1 MSKPTAHPPENTTT
15 TQSSGQNNNNN
26 NNNKKN
32 KTKSYLPRPIP
43 SDINYFSH
51 FSDSSKHKVQ
61 VC

>member
-1 MSKPTAHPPENTTT
+1 MSKSTAHPSANTTT
-15 TQSSGQNNNNN
+15 TQNSGQK
-26 NNNKKN
+26 NNNKKNN

-51 FSDSSKHKVQ
+51 FSDSSKLKVQ

>member
-1 MSKPTAHPPENTTT
+1 MSQPTAHPPANTTT

-26 NNNKKN
+26 KKNN

-51 FSDSSKHKVQ
+51 FSDSSKLKVQ